1 MGFLRRIP
9 DCILQGIYT
18 GYMAGSC
25 MKYSIRY
32 SEAYSVGYSMY
43 SIGYL
48 YGVYSI
54 RYSGILYRSPLINK
68 L

>member
-1 MGFLRRIP
+1 
-9 DCILQGIYT
+9 
-18 GYMAGSC
+18 

-32 SEAYSVGYSMY
+32 SEAYSVGYSMS

-54 RYSGILYRSPLINK
+54 RYSGILYRSPLLNK